1 MTVEQQHLVARA
13 LREGGPFAPPELR
26 ASVGAAISRR
36 RERER
41 LPLRPALAFALAVTL
56 AALAVAIP
64 IELGGGPP
72 TAVEAHQLGGQSATA
87 AAPAP
92 VPGHPQLLDRKLDGV
107 SFPNWRKEF
116 GWRAAGRRSDDL
128 DGRQTATV
136 FYRHTVHRIAYTIV
150 SGNPLD
156 VPDGAEHLSVRGV
169 DLYRFRHGGH
179 DVVMFE
185 RGGRTCVLSGH
196 VKHRHTLVKL
206 AAWKGDGR
214 ISF

>member
-1 MTVEQQHLVARA
+1 MTVDRRQLVTGT
-13 LREGGPFAPPELR
+13 LRHHGPLAPPELR
-26 ASVGAAISRR
+26 ASVEAAISRAAER
-36 RERER
+36 RR
-41 LPLRPALAFALAVTL
+41 LPLKPALAFALAVTL
-56 AALAVAIP
+56 AALAIAIALP
-64 IELGGGPP
+64 LGNNAP
-72 TAVEAHQLGGQSATA
+72 TAVKVHQISGDRATA
-87 AAPAP
+87 ATP
-92 VPGHPQLLDRKLDGV
+92 VALSGHPELLDRKLDGV

-116 GWRAAGRRSDDL
+116 GWRAAGSRSDDL
-128 DGRQTATV
+128 DGRRTATV
-136 FYRHTVHRIAYTIV
+136 FYRHTTHRIAYTIV
-150 SGNPLD
+150 SGKPLD
-156 VPDGAEHLSVRGV
+156 VPGGAEHLTVRGV